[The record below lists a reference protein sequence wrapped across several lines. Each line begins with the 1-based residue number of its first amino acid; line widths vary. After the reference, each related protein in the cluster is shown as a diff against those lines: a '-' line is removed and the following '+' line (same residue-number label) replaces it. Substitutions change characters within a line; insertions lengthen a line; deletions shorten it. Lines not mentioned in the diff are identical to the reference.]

1 MLIVN
6 DPGLLIVEVLP
17 AVGLGALAK
26 EFKLVE
32 MPAVARIDF
41 AIKSLLE
48 VFIKHFYLRIT
59 ICDTPILI
67 KRLLPNT
74 LDYCSV

>member
-17 AVGLGALAK
+17 AVGLEALAK

-48 VFIKHFYLRIT
+48 VFIKHFYL
-59 ICDTPILI
+59 
-67 KRLLPNT
+67 
-74 LDYCSV
+74 